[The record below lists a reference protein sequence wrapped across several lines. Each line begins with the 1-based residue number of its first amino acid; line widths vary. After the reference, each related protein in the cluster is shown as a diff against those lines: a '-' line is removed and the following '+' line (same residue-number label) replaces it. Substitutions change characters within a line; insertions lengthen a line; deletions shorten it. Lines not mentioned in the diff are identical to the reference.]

1 MFATFQKLARYNAWA
16 NRRMHRTCARL
27 TVRALTQDRSA
38 FQSSVYLTLEHI
50 YAADRLYRDRL
61 EKRPI
66 SLTWPIEQLFEGLDE
81 LTEAQFALDEWYI
94 SYMSSVTQEQV
105 DADWPFTSLDDEPVH
120 VNETLGTCLSN
131 LYQHQVH
138 HRGQVHNMLSQVG
151 VYPPPMDYILF
162 AMEDRGDEIPDQLKS
177 RWQA

>member
-1 MFATFQKLARYNAWA
+1 MFATFEKLARYNAWA

-27 TVRALTQDRSA
+27 TVRALMQDRSA
-38 FQSSVYLTLEHI
+38 FQGSIYLTLEHI

-66 SLTWPIEQLFEGLDE
+66 SLDWPIQQFFEDIAELSKAQLELD
-81 LTEAQFALDEWYI
+81 QWYVER
-94 SYMSSVTQEQV
+94 MSRVTQEELE
-105 DADWPFTSLDDEPVH
+105 ADWPFMSVDDDPVL

-138 HRGQVHNMLSQVG
+138 HRGQIHNMLSQVG
-151 VYPPPMDYILF
+151 VYPPPMDYVLF
-162 AMEDRGDEIPDQLKS
+162 AMEDRGDEIPEHLKS
-177 RWQA
+177 RWQN